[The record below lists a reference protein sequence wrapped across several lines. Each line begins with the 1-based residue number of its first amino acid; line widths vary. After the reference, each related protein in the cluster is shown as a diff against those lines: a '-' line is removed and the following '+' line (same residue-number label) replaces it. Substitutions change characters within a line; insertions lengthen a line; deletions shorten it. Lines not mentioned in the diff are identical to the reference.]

1 MAERKPCKGL
11 NSKCFLITYL
21 VIVGF
26 LLVLWVNNLPMLQE
40 ESREIPAD
48 LVPYVES
55 PARPI
60 TDMSLM
66 TLNQFSITEDWFKDK
81 WTFVYFSHD
90 QCLPDCEPA
99 MSQLKNVKS
108 AFANNDVQ
116 TLVVGFNIDHESVEQ
131 LSDYYAENGLPVTV
145 ASSQSHQEIEQLSR
159 TLIAL
164 YLVTDYADETYLVEQ
179 EHKLF
184 LVDPKG
190 RAFATF
196 TSPFNHQSLTT
207 LFPKLRRFYAQSE
220 SDK

>member
-26 LLVLWVNNLPMLQE
+26 LLVLWMNRLPMLQE
-40 ESREIPAD
+40 ESRDIPD
-48 LVPYVES
+48 VLSPYIES

-99 MSQLKNVKS
+99 MQVLKGLKS

-116 TLVVGFNIDHESVEQ
+116 FLVVGFNIDHESVEQ
-131 LSDYYAENGLPVTV
+131 VSHYYVDNGMPVTV
-145 ASSQSHQEIEQLSR
+145 ASSQSHQDIEQLAR
-159 TLIAL
+159 EFIAL
-164 YLVTDYADETYLVEQ
+164 YLVTDYADDTYLVEQ
-179 EHKLF
+179 EHNVF

-190 RAFATF
+190 RVYATF
-196 TSPFNHQSLTT
+196 TPPFTHKDIPE
-207 LFPKLRRFYAQSE
+207 LFLKLRHFYAKSE
-220 SDK
+220 RLD